1 MGRIII
7 RAVKTYAFH
16 GCLPAEKKIGGIYKT
31 TIWIDGDF
39 AESEKKDDLTKTVDY
54 ETVTSIILEE
64 MKQSSDLIEHV
75 ARRILNKTFLTF
87 SNIKKLKVKIVKIKP
102 PVSADIPQ
110 VEYILKKKR

>member
-7 RAVKTYAFH
+7 RDVKTYAFH
-16 GCLPAEKKIGGIYKT
+16 GCLPAEKKIGGVYKT

-39 AESEKKDDLTKTVDY
+39 TESEKEDDLTKTVDY
-54 ETVTSIILEE
+54 EKVTSLILDE

-75 ARRILNKTFLTF
+75 ARRILNKTLSTF

>member
-1 MGRIII
+1 MLFTAAYRLKRKLEEFIKQRFGLMETLLNP
-7 RAVKTYAFH
+7 K
-16 GCLPAEKKIGGIYKT
+16 
-31 TIWIDGDF
+31 
-39 AESEKKDDLTKTVDY
+39 KKDDLTKTVDY

-75 ARRILNKTFLTF
+75 ARRILNKTFSTF